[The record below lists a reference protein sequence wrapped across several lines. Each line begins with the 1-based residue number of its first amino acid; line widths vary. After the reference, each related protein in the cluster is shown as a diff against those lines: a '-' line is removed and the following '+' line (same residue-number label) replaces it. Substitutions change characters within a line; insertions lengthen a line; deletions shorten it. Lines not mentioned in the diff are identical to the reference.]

1 MSSVPEIRIRQL
13 NEAPVNGNGEF
24 VLYWMIS
31 SRRATCNFALQRAI
45 EWSTKLRKPLLI
57 LEALRVGYEWASDR
71 LHRFVL
77 QGMADN
83 KAAFAGQPV
92 RYYPYVEPKLGA
104 GSGLVEELAAR
115 ATVIVT
121 DDFPCFFIPRML
133 KKTAQRLPTLLEA
146 VDSNGLLPMR
156 AANTVFPTAYAFRRF
171 LQRELTPH
179 LDELP
184 ASDPFVG
191 VKVPRAEPIAPS
203 ILTRWPEAT
212 DELLEAERKTL
223 SDLPIDHSVGPAAFR
238 GGSSAAQDALQ
249 TFLDRKLHR
258 YHEDRSQPEADVASG
273 LSPWLH
279 FGHVSA
285 SDVFVQL
292 AQRENWTPNR
302 LAETTKG
309 SRQGWW
315 GMSEPAESFLDELI
329 TWRELGYNFCWQ
341 RDDYDQYE
349 SLPEWARA
357 TLEEHA
363 SDERPNVYL
372 FDEFEAAQTHDEL
385 WNAAQTQLVSEG
397 RMHNYLRM
405 LWGKKILHWSESP
418 REALRI
424 MIQLNN
430 KYAVDGR
437 NPNSYSGIFW
447 VLGRYDRAW
456 GPERPIFG
464 KIRYMT
470 SDNTARKFKVKNYIR
485 KYTQPQREQLELW

>member
-1 MSSVPEIRIRQL
+1 MSSVPEIRVRH
-13 NEAPVNGNGEF
+13 VNDALVNDNGSF
-24 VLYWMIS
+24 VLYWMTA
-31 SRRATCNFALQRAI
+31 SRRTTCNFALQRAI
-45 EWSTKLRKPLLI
+45 DWSTNLNKPLLV
-57 LEALRVGYEWASDR
+57 LEALRTGYEWASDR

-77 QGMADN
+77 EGMADN
-83 KAAFAGQPV
+83 KAAFGDKPV
-92 RYYPYVEPKLGA
+92 RYYPYVETSHEA
-104 GSGLVEELAAR
+104 GSGLVDNLAAH
-115 ATVIVT
+115 ASVVVT

-133 KKTAQRLPTLLEA
+133 KKTARRLPTLLEA

-156 AANTVFPTAYAFRRF
+156 AADSFFPTAYAFRRF

-179 LDELP
+179 LCELP
-184 ASDPFVG
+184 DPDPFVG
-191 VKVPRAEPIAPS
+191 AKIPEPTHVDPS
-203 ILTRWPEAT
+203 ILAKWPEAT
-212 DELLEAERKTL
+212 DELLEAGRKVL
-223 SDLPIDHSVGPAAFR
+223 SELPIDHAIGPAAFS

-249 TFLDRKLHR
+249 TFLDDKLNR
-258 YHEDRSQPEADVASG
+258 YHEDRSQPEADVVSG

-279 FGHVSA
+279 FGHISA
-285 SDVFVQL
+285 SDVFAQL
-292 AQRENWTPNR
+292 AMRENWSPDK
-302 LAETTKG
+302 LADNAKG

-349 SLPEWARA
+349 SLPDWART

-363 SDERPNVYL
+363 SDERPYVYSL
-372 FDEFEAAQTHDEL
+372 EEFETARTHDEL

-405 LWGKKILHWSESP
+405 LWGKKILHWSASP

-430 KYAVDGR
+430 KYAIDGR

-456 GPERPIFG
+456 GPERSIFG

-470 SDNTARKFKVKNYIR
+470 SENTARKFKVKNYIL
-485 KYTQPQREQLELW
+485 KYSQPQSSQLELW

>member
-1 MSSVPEIRIRQL
+1 MSRVPEIRIRSL
-13 NEAPVNGNGEF
+13 NGHSVKPDGEF
-24 VLYWMIS
+24 VLYWMIAA
-31 SRRATCNFALQRAI
+31 RRATSNFALQRAI
-45 EWSTKLRKPLLI
+45 EWSVKLRKPLLV

-83 KAAFAGQPV
+83 QVAFASKPV
-92 RYYPYVEPKLGA
+92 SYYPYVEPNPGA
-104 GSGLVEELAAR
+104 GSGLVKELASKAC
-115 ATVIVT
+115 VVVT
-121 DDFPCFFIPRML
+121 DDFPCFFIPQMIS
-133 KKTAQRLPTLLEA
+133 KTAPRLLTLLEA

-156 AANTVFPTAYAFRRF
+156 AANSVFPTAYSFRRF
-171 LQRELTPH
+171 LQREIESH

-184 ASDPFVG
+184 EPDPFAE
-191 VKVPRAEPIAPS
+191 VKLPRARLVAS
-203 ILTRWPEAT
+203 AILSKWPEAT
-212 DELLEAERKTL
+212 DQLLTGSAESL
-223 SDLPIDHSVGPAAFR
+223 ADFPIDHSVGPAAFR
-238 GGSSAAQDALQ
+238 GGSVAADETLQ
-249 TFLDRKLHR
+249 AFLDERLHR

-279 FGHVSA
+279 FGHISA
-285 SDVFVQL
+285 SDVFSQL
-292 AQRENWTPNR
+292 AMHENWNPDR
-302 LAETTKG
+302 LANHNKG
-309 SRQGWW
+309 SRKGWW

-341 RDDYDQYE
+341 RGDYDQFE
-349 SLPEWARA
+349 SLPEWAQV
-357 TLEEHA
+357 TLEEHS
-363 SDERPNVYL
+363 SDTRPHVYSL
-372 FDEFEAAQTHDEL
+372 QQFESAQTHDEL

-418 REALRI
+418 REAMRI
-424 MIQLNN
+424 MIHLNN

-437 NPNSYSGIFW
+437 DPNSYSGIFW

-470 SDNTARKFKVKNYIR
+470 SENTARKFKVKDYIR
-485 KYTQPQREQLELW
+485 KYSQPPGSPLESR